1 MPSSPFLA
9 DTPGRVVSGHGR
21 RLLVEADGG
30 ERVLCHTRGKKSDAA
45 VRDHLAQMSGW
56 RDAGGAIEKTFAF
69 KGWLETVAFVD
80 AVAWLCHVEDHHPEL
95 AVRFDHCV
103 VRFSTH
109 SAGGISANDF
119 ICAAKV
125 DALVAFL
132 G

>member
-1 MPSSPFLA
+1 MTDFLA
-9 DTPGRVVSGHGR
+9 QRCQARSG
-21 RLLVEADGG
+21 AM
-30 ERVLCHTRGKKSDAA
+30 SPAA
-45 VRDHLAQMSGW
+45 VHDHLAQLSGW

>member
-1 MPSSPFLA
+1 MTDFLNQKCE
-9 DTPGRVVSGHGR
+9 R
-21 RLLVEADGG
+21 RAAAMSEQ
-30 ERVLCHTRGKKSDAA
+30 A
-45 VRDHLAQMSGW
+45 VRDHLAQTSGW
-56 RDAGGAIEKTFAF
+56 RESAGAIEKTFAF

-80 AVAWLCHVEDHHPEL
+80 ALAWMCHVEDHHPEL
-95 AVRFDHCV
+95 HVQFDRCR

-119 ICAAKV
+119 ICAAKA

>member
-1 MPSSPFLA
+1 MTDFLHQQCQR
-9 DTPGRVVSGHGR
+9 RVAAMS
-21 RLLVEADGG
+21 EQ
-30 ERVLCHTRGKKSDAA
+30 A

-56 RDAGGAIEKTFAF
+56 HEAGGAIEKTFAF

-80 AVAWLCHVEDHHPEL
+80 ALAWMCHVEDHHPEL
-95 AVRFDHCV
+95 HVQFDRCR

-119 ICAAKV
+119 ICAAKA

>member
-1 MPSSPFLA
+1 MTDFLNQQCQR
-9 DTPGRVVSGHGR
+9 RVAAMS
-21 RLLVEADGG
+21 EQ
-30 ERVLCHTRGKKSDAA
+30 A

-56 RDAGGAIEKTFAF
+56 HASAGAIEKTFAF

-80 AVAWLCHVEDHHPEL
+80 ALAWMCHVEDHHPDL
-95 AVRFDHCV
+95 RVQFDRCI

-119 ICAAKV
+119 ICAAKA

>member
-1 MPSSPFLA
+1 MTDFLNQQCKQRA
-9 DTPGRVVSGHGR
+9 
-21 RLLVEADGG
+21 AAM
-30 ERVLCHTRGKKSDAA
+30 SDRA

-56 RDAGGAIEKTFAF
+56 REASGAIEKTFTF

-80 AVAWLCHVEDHHPEL
+80 ALAWMCHVEDHHPEL
-95 AVRFDHCV
+95 AVRFDHCT

-119 ICAAKV
+119 ICAAKA

>member
-1 MPSSPFLA
+1 MTDFLRQHCQQRA
-9 DTPGRVVSGHGR
+9 T
-21 RLLVEADGG
+21 AMG
-30 ERVLCHTRGKKSDAA
+30 EPA

-109 SAGGISANDF
+109 SVGGISANDF